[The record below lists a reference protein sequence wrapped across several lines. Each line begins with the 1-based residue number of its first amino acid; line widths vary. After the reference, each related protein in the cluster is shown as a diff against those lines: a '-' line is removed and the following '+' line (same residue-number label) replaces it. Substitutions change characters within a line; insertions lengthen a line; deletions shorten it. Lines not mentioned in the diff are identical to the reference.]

1 MFTSDARP
9 NGASDEACLRRWA
22 REHYV
27 PLPERSLSWPGYVLD
42 EMRRMDAEA
51 HEARKI
57 QTLTCGSELR
67 VDDVQATVKAPKLL
81 LRVAAVPKSIL
92 SAGTPEE

>member
-27 PLPERSLSWPGYVLD
+27 SLPERSLSWPGYVLD

-51 HEARKI
+51 IVDKANPSA
-57 QTLTCGSELR
+57 TCGCEMR
-67 VDDVQATVKAPKLL
+67 IDAAHTVFGAPKLL
-81 LRVAAVPKSIL
+81 LRVATLPQSVSN
-92 SAGTPEE
+92 AGRADG